1 MKVLIAGASG
11 FLGHALRE
19 ELIAHRHLVHT
30 LVRRPARSANEI
42 EWHPEHA
49 DLDPD
54 RLRGFGAVIGL
65 SGVGIGDKRWSA
77 SYRKEL
83 LDSRVQPTT
92 VLAKALAWL
101 PQTQRP
107 NIFINASAIGYYG
120 ERGDEVLVETDGPGP
135 GYLPELVVQWEG
147 ATQPAVDAGVRVV
160 TLRTGLVLAAS
171 GGMLGRMVPLFRFGL
186 GGKLGSGRQWQSW
199 ISLADEVA
207 AIRFLLDD
215 NSVSGPVNL
224 TGPEPVRNSE
234 LTVQLGRVLHRPA
247 LFPAPALA
255 LRAVLGEFAN
265 EGVLVSQR
273 VVPQKLQQAGYEFQ
287 HPDLNSALEWAVR
300 H

>member
-11 FLGHALRE
+11 FLGHALRA

-54 RLRGFGAVIGL
+54 KLRGFGAVVGL

-77 SYRKEL
+77 AYRREL
-83 LDSRVQPTT
+83 VDSRVQPTT

-101 PQTQRP
+101 PQAQRP
-107 NIFINASAIGYYG
+107 KTFISASAIGFYG
-120 ERGDEVLVETDGPGP
+120 QRGDEVLSETDGPGP
-135 GYLPELVVQWEG
+135 GFLPELVVQWEG
-147 ATQPAVDAGVRVV
+147 ATGPAVEAGVRVA

-171 GGMLGRMVPLFRFGL
+171 GGMLARMVPLFKFGL
-186 GGKLGSGRQWQSW
+186 GGKLGSGQQWQSW
-199 ISLADEVA
+199 ISLADEVG
-207 AIRFLLDD
+207 AIRYILEHDQI
-215 NSVSGPVNL
+215 SGPVNL
-224 TGPEPVRNSE
+224 TAPAPVRNSE
-234 LTVQLGRVLHRPA
+234 LTAELGHVVHRPA
-247 LFPAPALA
+247 LFPAPRPA
-255 LRAVLGEFAN
+255 LRLVLGEFAN

-273 VVPQKLQQAGYEFQ
+273 VIPQKLEQAGYEFQ
-287 HPDLNSALEWAVR
+287 HPDLRSALEWAVKN
-300 H
+300 